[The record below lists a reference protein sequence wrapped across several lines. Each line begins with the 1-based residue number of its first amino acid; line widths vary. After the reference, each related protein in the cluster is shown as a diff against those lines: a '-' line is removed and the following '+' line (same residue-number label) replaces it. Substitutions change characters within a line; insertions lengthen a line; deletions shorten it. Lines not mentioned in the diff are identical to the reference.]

1 MHKKE
6 KKHKHRNKYRVCRY
20 VLMVCVLI
28 SISCT
33 EPTSAPPKVKVLG
46 SALYV
51 EPDQGIDKSDLM
63 EFAEH
68 VLAEMYFEIEKADVD
83 SGLIRTRPLP
93 GAQFFEFWR
102 SENIGADNTFAAN
115 LHTIRRTV
123 TLDINQKDEQLQIDC
138 EVQTQRLSLPDRQI
152 SSSAKV
158 YEMFSRSRPL
168 LQRLILNPEQEK
180 EMAWIDMG
188 RDSRLESEI
197 IKRIET
203 RIQRQTS
210 QQLQKTENQT

>member
-6 KKHKHRNKYRVCRY
+6 KKQDHRNTYRIY
-20 VLMVCVLI
+20 WYALMVCAVI
-28 SISCT
+28 SAGCA
-33 EPTSAPPKVKVLG
+33 EPTSVPPGVKVLG

-51 EPDQGIDKSDLM
+51 EPDQDIDKSDLM
-63 EFAEH
+63 EFAEY
-68 VLAEMYFEIEKADVD
+68 VLAEMYFKIEKADVD

-102 SENIGADNTFAAN
+102 SENIGADNIFAAN

-180 EMAWIDMG
+180 EMAWIDLG
-188 RDSRLESEI
+188 RDSRLEAEI
-197 IKRIET
+197 LKRIEA
-203 RIQRQTS
+203 RIIRQTS

>member
-1 MHKKE
+1 
-6 KKHKHRNKYRVCRY
+6 VCRY

-210 QQLQKTENQT
+210 QQLQKMENQT

>member
-6 KKHKHRNKYRVCRY
+6 KKHKRKNTYRVCRY
-20 VLMVCVLI
+20 ALMVCALI
-28 SISCT
+28 STGCT

-51 EPDQGIDKSDLM
+51 EPDQDIGKSDLM
-63 EFAEH
+63 ESAEY
-68 VLAEMYFEIEKADVD
+68 VLAKMYFTIDKADID
-83 SGLIRTRPLP
+83 SGLIRTKPLP

-123 TLDINQKDEQLQIDC
+123 ILEISQKDEQLQIDC

-158 YEMFSRSRPL
+158 YEMFSRSSPL

-180 EMAWIDMG
+180 EMVWIDLD
-188 RDSRLESEI
+188 RDSRLEAEI
-197 IKRIET
+197 LKRIEA
-203 RIQRQTS
+203 RIIQQTS
-210 QQLQKTENQT
+210 QQLQTTENQI

>member
-1 MHKKE
+1 M
-6 KKHKHRNKYRVCRY
+6 CRY

-28 SISCT
+28 SVSCT

-210 QQLQKTENQT
+210 QQLQKMENQT